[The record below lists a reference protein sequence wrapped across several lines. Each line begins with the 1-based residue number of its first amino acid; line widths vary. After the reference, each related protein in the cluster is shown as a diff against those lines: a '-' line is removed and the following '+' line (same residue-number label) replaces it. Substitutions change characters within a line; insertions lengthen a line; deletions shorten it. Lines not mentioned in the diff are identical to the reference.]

1 VSKKQRA
8 KKTDNDP
15 IANRLDALI
24 RLFIEM
30 NKPKSQEKFT
40 EATAART
47 LKSSGLTPTEIAKI
61 LGKKSATDVAPYLY
75 PKKNVRTEV
84 KKKEGEHEEVK
95 PEETALKETG
105 ETNEPNK

>member
-1 VSKKQRA
+1 MSEKQRV

-40 EATAART
+40 EAAAARI

-75 PKKNVRTEV
+75 PKKTVRAEV
-84 KKKEGEHEEVK
+84 KKEELESKEEEEPHE
-95 PEETALKETG
+95 
-105 ETNEPNK
+105 